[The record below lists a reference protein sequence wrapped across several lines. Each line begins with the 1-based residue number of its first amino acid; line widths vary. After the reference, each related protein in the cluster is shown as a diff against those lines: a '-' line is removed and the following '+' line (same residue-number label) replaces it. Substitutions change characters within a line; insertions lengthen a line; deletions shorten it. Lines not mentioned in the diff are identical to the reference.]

1 MSQWDVEVF
10 VPLRI
15 LGVGEDACTGDGGL
29 GDGDGDVRVTG
40 DNLAVVAEFKVFGG
54 GGSTAGFEGDATGEA
69 AGDQVH
75 VWQTTSLDYTQFQ
88 VSV

>member
-40 DNLAVVAEFKVFGG
+40 DNLAVVA
-54 GGSTAGFEGDATGEA
+54 
-69 AGDQVH
+69 
-75 VWQTTSLDYTQFQ
+75 
-88 VSV
+88 